1 MSKKFKSFI
10 SVFLALL
17 MIIQIMPM
25 SAFAKDVIQ
34 KQAIESTETP
44 IDSDNSDIVIETE
57 IESMRTENSKTFLTD
72 DNGYY
77 QVTSALPLHDNID
90 GEWID
95 KADENDIEIN
105 TVSDI
110 EEYVDEQIEAS
121 LSLDDESTEL
131 TKTITSNGDTY
142 VDNCQTQIGT
152 YSSTG
157 STDLSVVYARVG
169 KVTKRSDIYIK
180 PYFPTDHAIFVTS
193 ANIKA
198 DVSVENIRGDYNL
211 IAENALKQDWSGTV
225 QSVRL
230 NAEDSTN
237 YDLVEMYV
245 DENSSNAKTYN
256 IDMTNYCNYT
266 RIGLI
271 PNYGVVLT
279 AEEIGTN
286 VVFDNLTVEMYYHEI
301 EDVDDNFEYEH

>member
-180 PYFPTDHAIFVTS
+180 LSHIFQ
-193 ANIKA
+193 
-198 DVSVENIRGDYNL
+198 L
-211 IAENALKQDWSGTV
+211 IM
-225 QSVRL
+225 QSL
-230 NAEDSTN
+230 
-237 YDLVEMYV
+237 
-245 DENSSNAKTYN
+245 
-256 IDMTNYCNYT
+256 
-266 RIGLI
+266 
-271 PNYGVVLT
+271 
-279 AEEIGTN
+279 
-286 VVFDNLTVEMYYHEI
+286 
-301 EDVDDNFEYEH
+301 